1 MRYVKLIDNKI
12 EYAPKNKGSIL
23 NYDLD
28 IEQMLADG
36 YKPFVE
42 IERPQTNRFYHIEY
56 SETDTQISEVLV
68 YDETQEEADEREV
81 HEEDV
86 KVANL
91 SMRRGDVFEAL
102 ILARGITKAQI
113 RTMIEQAELDE
124 ITKALYLN
132 RFDEALEF
140 YRKFPLFD
148 LLGQALGVT
157 SEQLD
162 NFFITKNYE
171 FLKVVEV
178 PAEKTSGDNVADE
191 GETIQNEGE

>member
-68 YDETQEEADEREV
+68 YDETQEEANEREE

-132 RFDEALEF
+132 RFDEALDF
-140 YRKFPLFD
+140 YRGFPVFNM
-148 LLGQALGVT
+148 LGQALGVT
-157 SEQLD
+157 PKQLD
-162 NFFITKNYE
+162 DFFETKDYHK
-171 FLKVVEV
+171 LLQVE
-178 PAEKTSGDNVADE
+178 EDNGTEQASDAS
-191 GETIQNEGE
+191 

>member
-1 MRYVKLIDNKI
+1 MIYFD
-12 EYAPKNKGSIL
+12 KNKQAYNTPIEGYIATCDDSAWRYFSEHNDEWNIVDGVFT
-23 NYDLD
+23 DLRNT
-28 IEQMLADG
+28 EE
-36 YKPFVE
+36 YKAKKQVE
-42 IERPQTNRFYHIEY
+42 EKERIGNM
-56 SETDTQISEVLV
+56 
-68 YDETQEEADEREV
+68 
-81 HEEDV
+81 
-86 KVANL
+86 
-91 SMRRGDVFEAL
+91 SMTRGDVFEAL

-113 RTMIEQAELDE
+113 RAMIEQAELDD

-178 PAEKTSGDNVADE
+178 QEETEQVESE
-191 GETIQNEGE
+191 GE

>member
-1 MRYVKLIDNKI
+1 MTIYFDGNKKPYNYPVAGYIATCTDVKWAYYSEHPDEWNLKNGQLIDITNTE
-12 EYAPKNKGSIL
+12 EYKAKKK
-23 NYDLD
+23 
-28 IEQMLADG
+28 A
-36 YKPFVE
+36 
-42 IERPQTNRFYHIEY
+42 ERQEY
-56 SETDTQISEVLV
+56 IG
-68 YDETQEEADEREV
+68 
-81 HEEDV
+81 
-86 KVANL
+86 NL
-91 SMRRGDVFEAL
+91 SMTRGDVFEAL

-162 NFFITKNYE
+162 NFFETKDYR
-171 FLKVVEV
+171 FLAQIEENTEEDKENQVE
-178 PAEKTSGDNVADE
+178 SE
-191 GETIQNEGE
+191 GE

>member
-1 MRYVKLIDNKI
+1 MIYFDEDEQPYNTPI
-12 EYAPKNKGSIL
+12 E
-23 NYDLD
+23 NYIATCDETRWLFYSQPENQDKYRLD
-28 IEQMLADG
+28 RTTKQLVDI
-36 YKPFVE
+36 
-42 IERPQTNRFYHIEY
+42 
-56 SETDTQISEVLV
+56 TDTEE
-68 YDETQEEADEREV
+68 YKAKKEAERQEYIG
-81 HEEDV
+81 
-86 KVANL
+86 NL
-91 SMRRGDVFEAL
+91 SMTRGDVFEVL
-102 ILARGITKAQI
+102 ILARGITKTQI
-113 RTMIEQAELDE
+113 RAMIEQAELDE

-178 PAEKTSGDNVADE
+178 PAVETEEEQVESE
-191 GETIQNEGE
+191 GE

>member
-1 MRYVKLIDNKI
+1 M
-12 EYAPKNKGSIL
+12 
-23 NYDLD
+23 
-28 IEQMLADG
+28 
-36 YKPFVE
+36 
-42 IERPQTNRFYHIEY
+42 
-56 SETDTQISEVLV
+56 
-68 YDETQEEADEREV
+68 
-81 HEEDV
+81 
-86 KVANL
+86 
-91 SMRRGDVFEAL
+91 FEAL

-162 NFFITKNYE
+162 NFFITKDYR
-171 FLKVVEV
+171 FLAKIE
-178 PAEKTSGDNVADE
+178 ETEEQEQEQEE
-191 GETIQNEGE
+191 GK

>member
-1 MRYVKLIDNKI
+1 MIYFDEFEQAYNTPIDNYI
-12 EYAPKNKGSIL
+12 ATCDDTRWLFYSQSENKDK
-23 NYDLD
+23 YRLD
-28 IEQMLADG
+28 RTTKQLVDI
-36 YKPFVE
+36 
-42 IERPQTNRFYHIEY
+42 
-56 SETDTQISEVLV
+56 TDTEE
-68 YDETQEEADEREV
+68 YTAKKEAERQEEIG
-81 HEEDV
+81 
-86 KVANL
+86 NL
-91 SMRRGDVFEAL
+91 SMTRGDVFEAL
-102 ILARGITKAQI
+102 ILARGISKVQI

-148 LLGQALGVT
+148 LLGQALNVT

-178 PAEKTSGDNVADE
+178 PAEETAKNEDN
-191 GETIQNEGE
+191 

>member
-1 MRYVKLIDNKI
+1 MTIYFDENKKTYNYPVEGYI
-12 EYAPKNKGSIL
+12 ATVEDYTWAYYSQPQNMDKWDIVECKFMDITNTENYKAKKEAERQEYIG
-23 NYDLD
+23 
-28 IEQMLADG
+28 
-36 YKPFVE
+36 
-42 IERPQTNRFYHIEY
+42 
-56 SETDTQISEVLV
+56 
-68 YDETQEEADEREV
+68 
-81 HEEDV
+81 
-86 KVANL
+86 NL
-91 SMRRGDVFEAL
+91 SMTRGDVFEAL

-162 NFFITKNYE
+162 NFFETKDYR
-171 FLKVVEV
+171 FLAKIEENTEEAEETVQVES
-178 PAEKTSGDNVADE
+178 EDE
-191 GETIQNEGE
+191 

>member
-1 MRYVKLIDNKI
+1 MTIYFDENKKPYNYPVEGYIATCTDVKWA
-12 EYAPKNKGSIL
+12 Y
-23 NYDLD
+23 
-28 IEQMLADG
+28 
-36 YKPFVE
+36 
-42 IERPQTNRFYHIEY
+42 Y
-56 SETDTQISEVLV
+56 SEHPDEWDIVDGQLVDITNTEEYKAKKLAEEKERIGNISM
-68 YDETQEEADEREV
+68 T
-81 HEEDV
+81 
-86 KVANL
+86 
-91 SMRRGDVFEAL
+91 RGDVFEAL

-162 NFFITKNYE
+162 NFFITKDYR
-171 FLKVVEV
+171 FL
-178 PAEKTSGDNVADE
+178 A
-191 GETIQNEGE
+191 QNEETEEAEETVQVESEGK